1 MFFINGGLDIM
12 FFYFFFPIEF
22 FLFLFCWEC
31 VKKEMSRVLLTSCG
45 LRFGGYIGRHECL
58 SASDIYGQS

>member
-1 MFFINGGLDIM
+1 MNMLQKQKNKDAKRLIHV
-12 FFYFFFPIEF
+12 E
-22 FLFLFCWEC
+22 
-31 VKKEMSRVLLTSCG
+31 KEMSRVLLTSCG